1 RISFADPLNAPT
13 PFSSRAVSAPGVA
26 GPLTGYPAEK
36 LRALVNML
44 KRLGRSLE
52 INATPNELLQ
62 GLFGIFPQAKRGF
75 VAFTTEDSDD
85 VTPRA
90 VLYRKEEANARM
102 GISRTLVRHV
112 LSRREAVLWGDQDT
126 ADVLASPGT
135 LTDLEICSLLCAPLL
150 DGDGNVFGVVQ
161 I

>member
-1 RISFADPLNAPT
+1 SLNGTLLNGIRLSGRAPLRSGDRLVIGGVELTFQEDDSAPGGAGQSSAVVLERISFADPLNAPT

-52 INATPNELLQ
+52 INATLNELLQ

-102 GISRTLVRHV
+102 GI
-112 LSRREAVLWGDQDT
+112 
-126 ADVLASPGT
+126 
-135 LTDLEICSLLCAPLL
+135 
-150 DGDGNVFGVVQ
+150 
-161 I
+161 